1 MKMELNWGIWSSPS
15 LGESLTAH
23 STVPFHV
30 NRQTSA
36 YHPWWAG
43 SSTLG
48 VQLPEG
54 SMHSALLPYL
64 THWWGF
70 TGVALQGR
78 TIAFCLVWLWS
89 LLAPRWKNLPNSGSI
104 RKFTGP
110 QIGGTTLNISFI
122 SNKGVG
128 FISICQTFFLF
139 LNWSGEEGCFKLK
152 PSNSTSL

>member
-1 MKMELNWGIWSSPS
+1 MKTELNWGIWSAPS
-15 LGESLTAH
+15 LGDH
-23 STVPFHV
+23 
-30 NRQTSA
+30 
-36 YHPWWAG
+36 
-43 SSTLG
+43 
-48 VQLPEG
+48 
-54 SMHSALLPYL
+54 LLPTALCPSMWIDRHQHTIPGGQAAPLWGYSCLKGACIQLCYL

-70 TGVALQGR
+70 TRVASQGR
-78 TIAFCLVWLWS
+78 TIAFCLVWFWS

-110 QIGGTTLNISFI
+110 QIGGTILNISFI

-152 PSNSTSL
+152 LSNPTSL